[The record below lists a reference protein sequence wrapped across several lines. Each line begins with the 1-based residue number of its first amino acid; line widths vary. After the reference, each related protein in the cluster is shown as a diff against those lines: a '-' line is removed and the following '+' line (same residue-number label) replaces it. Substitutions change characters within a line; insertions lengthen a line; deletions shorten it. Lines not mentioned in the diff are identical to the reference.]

1 MDLLAELH
9 RDLTN
14 FLSTSGYTTGY
25 TLKFLDRRLC
35 QMGDVMIRHGIDSE
49 LRLDVE
55 RLLLESKEWKLPIER
70 AILEGNTGRLW
81 IQRAT
86 AFQWGLESYRQ
97 RPMFGVGRG
106 RIFIEDEPPTD
117 DQQRDTNG
125 QPNTLSMANFR
136 MNALRKVLR
145 NCFTYTGYQLVS
157 ERDPEDNRDHD
168 SRNLIEIAIVH
179 RKTRGGP
186 EQLGGARRIEMLVGP
201 VLHGADLG
209 NADDYIARRS
219 NDMQLIAQHK
229 YRVDLRHMPDSHSS
243 IASLGRSAAIVD
255 VLQAKHSSAI
265 DMRRGLASSTISSCK
280 GASFILYN
288 YARLAALFEKYET
301 MRQTQGYPELP
312 STVEGLDFTLL
323 TEPDEW
329 QLLFVYVIG
338 FPTALRQTLGDGM
351 LERMAPHRLL
361 EFTFGLVSCLSK
373 YYRQTRILTE
383 NRPKLVP
390 AMLVRLCLLRS
401 VYHTLDVLLNLL
413 NLEAVTKM

>member
-1 MDLLAELH
+1 MDLLGELR
-9 RDLTN
+9 RDITN
-14 FLSTSGYTTGY
+14 FLATSGYATGY
-25 TLKFLDRRLC
+25 TIKFLDRRLC
-35 QMGDVMIRHGIDSE
+35 QTGDVMIRHGIESE

-55 RLLLESKEWKLPIER
+55 RLVRESREWNLPIER
-70 AILEGNTGRLW
+70 AVVEGNTARLW

-86 AFQWGLESYRQ
+86 AFRWGLESYRQ
-97 RPMFGVGRG
+97 RPLIGVGRE
-106 RIFIEDEPPTD
+106 RIFIRDEAPPD

-125 QPNTLSMANFR
+125 QSDALTLTTFR
-136 MNALRKVLR
+136 ANALRKVLR
-145 NCFTYTGYQLVS
+145 KCFAFTGYQLVS
-157 ERDPEDNRDHD
+157 EQEANGDQG
-168 SRNLIEIAIVH
+168 SRELIEITIVH
-179 RKTRGGP
+179 KKTRGGS
-186 EQLGGARRIEMLVGP
+186 EQQNGGRNIEMLCGP
-201 VLHGADLG
+201 VLHGTDL
-209 NADDYIARRS
+209 ATAEEYIARRS

-255 VLQAKHSSAI
+255 LLQAKHSSAI
-265 DMRRGLASSTISSCK
+265 DMRRGLASSTISSSK

-338 FPTALRQTLGDGM
+338 FPTALRQTLGDGA
-351 LERMAPHRLL
+351 LERMVPHRLL
-361 EFTFGLVSCLSK
+361 EFAFGLVSCLSK

-390 AMLVRLCLLRS
+390 VMVVRLCMLRS
-401 VYHTLDVLLNLL
+401 VYHTLNVLLNLL
-413 NLEAVTKM
+413 DLEAVTKM